1 MVGETRLLLLKF
13 LVSLLQAIW
22 MVVED
27 TKDKL
32 YLNLIMLIAFSIIII
47 VKVKVFVRHD
57 EMRILEE
64 VVVSFLRFM
73 VESIEGKNYV
83 VACLCI
89 FLTMIAIE
97 AVLSPPLDVEK
108 VLRRFVTFGYQSFY
122 QSVNLSS

>member
-73 VESIEGKNYV
+73 VESIKGKNYV